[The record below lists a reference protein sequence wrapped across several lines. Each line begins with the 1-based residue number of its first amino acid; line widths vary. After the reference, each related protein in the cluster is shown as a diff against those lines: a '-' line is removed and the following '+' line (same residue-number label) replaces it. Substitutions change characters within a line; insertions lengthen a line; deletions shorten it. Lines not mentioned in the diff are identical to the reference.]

1 MEIKTVSIS
10 ERIIK
15 EALNSAIQYS
25 TYSEQ
30 MLDFF
35 EEEKTSGHEQTE
47 ALIGYTAINYQRM
60 KRLDKTIKPDATSVN
75 ALLQIKKSITWLVI
89 TEAWCGD
96 AAQVLPVLNKIAE
109 ATPQISLKLVY
120 RDDHPELMQMFL
132 TAGSRSIPKLIA
144 LDEQNNVL
152 YTWGPRPTEAAKMVV
167 DFKNLNGLLT
177 PDFKQELQLWYN
189 KDKGLNIIADQ
200 LVLLNQLRP

>member
-1 MEIKTVSIS
+1 METQTVTII
-10 ERIIK
+10 EDIIK
-15 EALNSAIQYS
+15 EALNSSISYS
-25 TYSEQ
+25 AYSEQ
-30 MLDFF
+30 MLDFS
-35 EEEKTSGHEQTE
+35 ENRRTSGPEQTE
-47 ALIGYTAINYQRM
+47 ALIGYTELNYRRM
-60 KRLDKTIKPDATSVN
+60 KRLDKTIRIDEKSLHEFLN
-75 ALLQIKKSITWLVI
+75 IQKSITWLVI

-109 ATPQISLKLVY
+109 ATPKITLKLVY
-120 RDDHPELMQMFL
+120 RDEHPELIDMFL

-144 LDEQNNVL
+144 LNENDRVL

-177 PDFKQELQLWYN
+177 PDFKQDLQLWYN

-200 LVLLNQLRP
+200 LALLNQLRP